1 MHNRCIFLLA
11 FIFPIFSFSMQAQEQ
26 MNLSTAEHSLISI
39 EKKILKTDNDSVRQ
53 SLNLLFKEKLEA
65 AIQLPG
71 SFSYPFDSLKKLA
84 KLTSQDKKFRIYNWN
99 IPVSNGS
106 NLYFCFFQ
114 IREKSNKALYKVIE
128 LRDRADSIPNPEHS
142 NLNATDWYGALYYK
156 IITEK
161 TDNGKIYTLL
171 GWEGKDLTEMQKII
185 EIVTF
190 DENELPHFGKA
201 IFNKYKTGQNKRVI
215 FRYSPV
221 SSMVLRYEEQTIT
234 LGKKWN
240 ASQKTFHENHSKVSM
255 IVCDRLVETATV
267 ESKTMVMIPA
277 GDVYDGFIFD
287 KGRWNFIEGID
298 ARNK

>member
-11 FIFPIFSFSMQAQEQ
+11 FIFSIFSFSMQAQEQ
-26 MNLSTAEHSLISI
+26 MNLSTVEHSLISI

-114 IREKSNKALYKVIE
+114 IREKSNKSRYKVIE

-190 DENELPHFGKA
+190 DENDLPHFGKVN
-201 IFNKYKTGQNKRVI
+201 IQ
-215 FRYSPV
+215 
-221 SSMVLRYEEQTIT
+221 
-234 LGKKWN
+234 
-240 ASQKTFHENHSKVSM
+240 
-255 IVCDRLVETATV
+255 
-267 ESKTMVMIPA
+267 
-277 GDVYDGFIFD
+277 
-287 KGRWNFIEGID
+287 
-298 ARNK
+298 

>member
-1 MHNRCIFLLA
+1 
-11 FIFPIFSFSMQAQEQ
+11 
-26 MNLSTAEHSLISI
+26 MNLSAAENLLVSI

-53 SLNLLFKEKLEA
+53 SLNLIFKEKLRTTLE
-65 AIQLPG
+65 LPG

-99 IPVSNGS
+99 IPISNGS

-114 IREKSNKALYKVIE
+114 IQEKSNKALYKIIE
-128 LRDRADSIPNPEHS
+128 LRDRSDSIPEPEHS
-142 NLNATDWYGALYYK
+142 NLSSADWYGALYYK
-156 IITEK
+156 LITEK

-190 DENELPHFGKA
+190 DENDLPHFGKA

-234 LGKKWN
+234 QGKKWN
-240 ASQKTFHENHSKVSM
+240 PSQKKFNEHHIKAFM
-255 IVCDRLVETATV
+255 IVCDRLVETATD
-267 ESKTMVMIPA
+267 ESKTPVLIPA
-277 GDVYDGFIFD
+277 GDIYDGFFFE
-287 KGRWNFIEGID
+287 KGRWNFIEGVD
-298 ARNK
+298 VRNK

>member
-1 MHNRCIFLLA
+1 MFTRCLFLIVFL
-11 FIFPIFSFSMQAQEQ
+11 FSVFSFSLLAQEE
-26 MNLSTAEHSLISI
+26 MNLSAAENLLVSI

-53 SLNLLFKEKLEA
+53 SLNLIFKEKLRTTLE
-65 AIQLPG
+65 LPG

-99 IPVSNGS
+99 IPISNGS

-114 IREKSNKALYKVIE
+114 IQEKSNKALYKIIE
-128 LRDRADSIPNPEHS
+128 LRDRSDSIPEPEHS
-142 NLNATDWYGALYYK
+142 NLSSADWYGALYYK
-156 IITEK
+156 LITEK

-190 DENELPHFGKA
+190 DENDLPHFGKA

-234 LGKKWN
+234 QGKNGIPLKRN
-240 ASQKTFHENHSKVSM
+240 SM
-255 IVCDRLVETATV
+255 NI
-267 ESKTMVMIPA
+267 I
-277 GDVYDGFIFD
+277 
-287 KGRWNFIEGID
+287 
-298 ARNK
+298 